1 MPQKANVTS
10 VDALAAFRSTLVLY
24 INKARPA
31 LDEVGAEVVRTRSW
45 LEDEKK
51 NYWVNEMKR
60 CSRAME
66 EAQQALL
73 SARMSNLRDES
84 HAEILAVHR
93 AKRSRDEAEA
103 KLRVVRQWN
112 REFDSRV
119 QPLLK
124 QTEKLHTILAN
135 DMVQAL
141 AYLSQA
147 IQTLEAYA
155 SAGPSSAAPGPGPAP
170 DGPPPTQTPPPS
182 I

>member
-1 MPQKANVTS
+1 MAQKANITS

-31 LDEVGAEVVRTRSW
+31 LEEVSAEVIRTRSW
-45 LEDEKK
+45 VEDEKK
-51 NYWVNEMKR
+51 SHWLNEMKR

-84 HAEILAVHR
+84 HAEVQAVHR
-93 AKRSRDEAEA
+93 AKHARDEAEA
-103 KLRVVRQWN
+103 KLRIVKQWS
-112 REFDSRV
+112 REFDNRV
-119 QPLLK
+119 QPLVK

-135 DMVQAL
+135 DLVQAL

-155 SAGPSSAAPGPGPAP
+155 SAGPPAAAAGPGPAS
-170 DGPPPTQTPPPS
+170 GGSTPTAT
-182 I
+182 